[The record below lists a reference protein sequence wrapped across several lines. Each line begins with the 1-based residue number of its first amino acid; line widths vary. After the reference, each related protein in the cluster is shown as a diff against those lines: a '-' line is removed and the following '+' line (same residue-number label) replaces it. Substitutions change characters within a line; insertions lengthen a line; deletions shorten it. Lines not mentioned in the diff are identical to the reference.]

1 MRAVGLLCLCRSRP
15 NRRHSRHG
23 CPPDRA
29 KATPHPFD
37 ESVLTSLLSGLR
49 SLQPG
54 SAGVADEL
62 GRITDY
68 RMLTAF

>member
-1 MRAVGLLCLCRSRP
+1 MRAVGLLCPCRSRP
-15 NRRHSRHG
+15 IAHSRRG

-37 ESVLTSLLSGLR
+37 ESVTLLLSGLR

-54 SAGVADEL
+54 CAGVADEL
-62 GRITDY
+62 ALTDY